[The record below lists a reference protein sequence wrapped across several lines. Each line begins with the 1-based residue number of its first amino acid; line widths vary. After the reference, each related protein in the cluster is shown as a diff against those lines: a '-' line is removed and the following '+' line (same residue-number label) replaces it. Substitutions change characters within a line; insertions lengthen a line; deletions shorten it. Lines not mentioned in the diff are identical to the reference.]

1 MATTLRNLQM
11 QDSLAEPV
19 EVVTERRF
27 PWLYAAREVALDLV
41 NDRVALFGAIGF
53 ALFLLMAFSAPLIA
67 SQYTKQNLA
76 LRLSP
81 PMLTVKGQLTY
92 HFLLGADQLGRPIL
106 DRIIYGS
113 RVSLMVGLFV
123 VTVTATF
130 GTLMGLLAGYFGGR
144 VDNLIMRWVDIQTA
158 FPGLLVALLIIL
170 MLQQHPLFRGRE
182 WLAMIIALM
191 INGWMIFAR
200 IVRGVTLALREEV
213 FVKAAR
219 VIGASDLRI
228 VFQHVLPNLVSP
240 ILTIAVME
248 LARLILAE
256 AALSFLGMGIQPP
269 EASWGLMLADGR
281 DYMTR
286 AWWLV
291 TFPGVAIAITVLF
304 INMVA
309 GWLRSVSDPQ
319 QRFKKVSKAE
329 A

>member
-1 MATTLRNLQM
+1 MTTTLRNLKLK
-11 QDSLAEPV
+11 DAALEAPEPV
-19 EVVTERRF
+19 AERRH
-27 PWLYAAREVALDLV
+27 PRLHAARELLLDLV
-41 NDRVALFGAIGF
+41 ADRVALAGLAGF
-53 ALFLLMAFSAPLIA
+53 VLILVMAFAAPLIA
-67 SQYTKQNLA
+67 NQYTKQNLR

-81 PMLTVKGQLTY
+81 PALVVNGKLTY
-92 HFLLGADQLGRPIL
+92 HYLLGGDQLGRPIL
-106 DRIIYGS
+106 DRIIHGS
-113 RVSLMVGLFV
+113 RVSLVVGLV
-123 VTVTATF
+123 VVAVTLVF
-130 GTLMGLLAGYFGGR
+130 GSLLGLLAGYFGGW
-144 VDNLIMRWVDIQTA
+144 VDTLIMRWVDIQTA
-158 FPGLLVALLIIL
+158 FPGLLVTLTILI
-170 MLQQHPLFRGRE
+170 MLGPSLRNMM
-182 WLAMIIALM
+182 LALM

-200 IVRGVTLALREEV
+200 IVRGVTLSLREEV

-228 VFQHVLPNLVSP
+228 VFSHLLPNLVSP

-248 LARLILAE
+248 LARIILAE

-281 DYMTR
+281 DYMIK

-291 TFPGVAIAITVLF
+291 TFPGVAIALTVLF

-319 QRFKKVSKAE
+319 QRFKKMSKAE

>member
-1 MATTLRNLQM
+1 MATSLRNLKLH
-11 QDSLAEPV
+11 DRLAEPEEHV
-19 EVVTERRF
+19 EERRY
-27 PWLYAAREVALDLV
+27 PWLHSAYELLQDLRSDTVAMV
-41 NDRVALFGAIGF
+41 GAVGF
-53 ALFLLMAFSAPLIA
+53 SLFLLMALTAPVIA
-67 SQYTKQNLA
+67 RSYTSQDLE
-76 LRLSP
+76 LRLAAP
-81 PMLTVKGQLTY
+81 TLVVNGQFNY
-92 HFLLGADQLGRPIL
+92 HYALGGDQLGRPIL

-113 RVSLMVGLFV
+113 RVSLMVGLGV
-123 VTVTATF
+123 VLVTGVF
-130 GTLMGLLAGYFGGR
+130 GTVLGMLAGYFGGR
-144 VDNLIMRWVDIQTA
+144 VDNFIMRWVDIQTA
-158 FPGLLVALLIIL
+158 FPGLLVALTILI
-170 MLQQHPLFRGRE
+170 MLGPNLRN
-182 WLAMIIALM
+182 MMIALM

-200 IVRGVTLALREEV
+200 IVRGVTLSLREEV

-219 VIGASDLRI
+219 VIGSSDTRI
-228 VFQHVLPNLVSP
+228 VFGHILPNLVSP

-248 LARLILAE
+248 LARIILAE

-291 TFPGVAIAITVLF
+291 TFPGVAIALTVLF

-319 QRFKKVSKAE
+319 QRFKKFGKSE